1 MTLFHSAPVP
11 RQDGIVC
18 CPVRAETLHQK
29 HHLLSYTPL
38 CRRGASHV
46 CNSPSLAQT
55 LEQIAHM
62 VTLLLCCQ
70 VHGQSMVQLRD
81 DLRSRA
87 RSNAQELQDQLLE
100 DAVVH
105 SLISNV
111 LAVSAGGSGH
121 LG

>member
-1 MTLFHSAPVP
+1 MALFHSAPVP

-81 DLRSRA
+81 DLREQGRTRKS
-87 RSNAQELQDQLLE
+87 SKISSLKTLL
-100 DAVVH
+100 
-105 SLISNV
+105 STPLFRTYSP
-111 LAVSAGGSGH
+111 
-121 LG
+121 